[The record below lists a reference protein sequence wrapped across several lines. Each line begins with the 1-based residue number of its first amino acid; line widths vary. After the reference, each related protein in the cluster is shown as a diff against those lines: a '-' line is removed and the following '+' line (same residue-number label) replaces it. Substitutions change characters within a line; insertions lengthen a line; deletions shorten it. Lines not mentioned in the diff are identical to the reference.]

1 MKPVSR
7 TTEQALRAALARL
20 SSGNPLQTDGRLTVA
35 NLAREAGVS
44 RATANR
50 APLILSDLQ
59 DMAKAQRLTVAEH
72 PPCPRLHD
80 EQNRRVIDD
89 LIAQHIQIRALLS
102 GSDESR
108 KARLAGIHHLRQAD

>member
-72 PPCPRLHD
+72 PC
-80 EQNRRVIDD
+80 QS
-89 LIAQHIQIRALLS
+89 ALKR
-102 GSDESR
+102 DPV
-108 KARLAGIHHLRQAD
+108 